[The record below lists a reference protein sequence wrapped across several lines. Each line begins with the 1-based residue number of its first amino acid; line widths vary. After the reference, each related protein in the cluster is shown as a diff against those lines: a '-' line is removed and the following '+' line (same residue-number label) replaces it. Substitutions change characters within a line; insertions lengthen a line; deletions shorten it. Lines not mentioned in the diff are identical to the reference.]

1 MRLAVSNI
9 AWHSS
14 EDDRVFDVL
23 REEGIDAIE
32 VAPTRSYPDPV
43 LVSRE
48 VAHRAAAEYADRGLE
63 VVAFQS
69 MLFGRGDLTIFDSS
83 DVRDRTREHLERF
96 IDLAGWMGAGRL
108 VFGSPRNRRV
118 PDSMEAAQAFDI
130 AVDFFRALG
139 DRATAAG
146 TIFCIEPNPEIYDCN
161 FVTTAEEGALLVDAV
176 DKSGFGL
183 HLDAAGMTLS
193 GDDPLVSIESF
204 GGVLRHFHASAPQL
218 GDLEDAVVDHASAA
232 KGLRSVGYR
241 GVVSIE
247 MRSRDEGLN
256 ADRVGAAIRLARRHY
271 SAA

>member
-9 AWHSS
+9 AWHPA
-14 EDDRVFDVL
+14 EDEAVFDVL
-23 REEGIDAIE
+23 REQGVDAIE
-32 VAPTRSYPDPV
+32 IAPTRSFPDPL
-43 LVSRE
+43 LVTRDD
-48 VAHRAAAEYADRGLE
+48 AHRAAAAFADEGLE

-83 DVRDRTREHLERF
+83 DLRGRTRQHLERF

-118 PDSMEAAQAFDI
+118 PDSMQSAEAFDI
-130 AVDFFRALG
+130 ATDFFRALG
-139 DRATAAG
+139 HRASAAG
-146 TIFCIEPNPEIYDCN
+146 TVFCIEPNPESYDCN
-161 FVTTAEEGALLVDAV
+161 FVTTAEQGAQLVHAVDAP
-176 DKSGFGL
+176 GFGL

-193 GDDPLVSIESF
+193 GDDPAVSIESF

-218 GDLEDAVVDHASAA
+218 GDLEDTLVDHAAA
-232 KGLRSVGYR
+232 AAGLRSVGYD

-256 ADRVGAAIRLARRHY
+256 ADRVRAAIRLARERY
-271 SAA
+271 AA